1 MRPGQEQHVYRFLYR
16 QGVIMDK
23 AYEGNALRRV
33 FTLVSGGNTQTVAV
47 FRAFNEFPH
56 WSDTSNQSWEQMYN
70 EEFGWN
76 QLQIDSEAFDNS
88 IREWGTSTILME
100 RVDSM
105 MPN

>member
-1 MRPGQEQHVYRFLYR
+1 
-16 QGVIMDK
+16 
-23 AYEGNALRRV
+23 
-33 FTLVSGGNTQTVAV
+33 
-47 FRAFNEFPH
+47 
-56 WSDTSNQSWEQMYN
+56 MYN

>member
-1 MRPGQEQHVYRFLYR
+1 MFFIHVYRFLYR

-23 AYEGNALRRV
+23 AYDGNALRRV

-56 WSDTSNQSWEQMYN
+56 WSDTSNQSWEEMYN

-88 IREWGTSTILME
+88 IREWGTNTILME